1 MGTLTLRDMRQFGQC
16 HRDKWHSQP
25 WLSRSIHLKS
35 CFHLAENGKKKK
47 KGGGAVVGKDLR
59 NNLFHFFT
67 ILYEKISLEM
77 SFGLENSL
85 II

>member
-1 MGTLTLRDMRQFGQC
+1 M
-16 HRDKWHSQP
+16 
-25 WLSRSIHLKS
+25 
-35 CFHLAENGKKKK
+35 EKKKK

>member
-1 MGTLTLRDMRQFGQC
+1 MAQPTLAVSLYS
-16 HRDKWHSQP
+16 SQKLFP
-25 WLSRSIHLKS
+25 PSREWKK
-35 CFHLAENGKKKK
+35 KKKK

-77 SFGLENSL
+77 SFGLEKSL

>member
-1 MGTLTLRDMRQFGQC
+1 MAQPTLAVSLYS
-16 HRDKWHSQP
+16 SQKLFP
-25 WLSRSIHLKS
+25 PSR
-35 CFHLAENGKKKK
+35 EWKKKK